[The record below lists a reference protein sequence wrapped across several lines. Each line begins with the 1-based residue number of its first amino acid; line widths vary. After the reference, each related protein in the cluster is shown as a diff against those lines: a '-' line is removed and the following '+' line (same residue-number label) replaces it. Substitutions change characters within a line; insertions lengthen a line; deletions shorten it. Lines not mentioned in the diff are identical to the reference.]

1 MPTIYQTR
9 DGDVLDA
16 ICALHYGT
24 ENLSY
29 SVTQVLEA
37 NQGLADY
44 GAVYGAVY
52 SSGLLITL
60 PDLVLPVEDS
70 PFSLWD

>member
-1 MPTIYQTR
+1 MPTNYQTR

-16 ICALHYGT
+16 ICAVHYGT
-24 ENLSY
+24 ENLSD

-37 NQGLADY
+37 NQGLADQ
-44 GAVYGAVY
+44 GTVYP
-52 SSGLLITL
+52 SGLYITL
-60 PDLVLPVEDS
+60 PDLVTPVAES

>member
-16 ICALHYGT
+16 ICAVHYGT
-24 ENLSY
+24 ENLSD

-37 NQGLADY
+37 NQGLADQ
-44 GAVYGAVY
+44 GAMYP
-52 SSGLLITL
+52 SGLYITL
-60 PDLVLPVEDS
+60 PDLVTPVAES
-70 PFSLWD
+70 TFSLWD

>member
-16 ICALHYGT
+16 ICAVHYGT
-24 ENLSY
+24 ENLSD

-37 NQGLADY
+37 NQGLADH
-44 GAVYGAVY
+44 GAMYP
-52 SSGLLITL
+52 SGLYITL
-60 PDLVLPVEDS
+60 PDLVTPVAES

>member
-16 ICALHYGT
+16 ICAGHYGT
-24 ENLSY
+24 ENLSD

-37 NQGLADY
+37 NQGLADQ
-44 GAVYGAVY
+44 GAMYP
-52 SSGLLITL
+52 SGLYITL
-60 PDLVLPVEDS
+60 PDLVTPVAES

>member
-16 ICALHYGT
+16 ICAVHYGT
-24 ENLSY
+24 ENLSG

-37 NQGLADY
+37 NQGLADQ
-44 GAVYGAVY
+44 GTVYP
-52 SSGLLITL
+52 SGLYITL
-60 PDLVLPVEDS
+60 PDLVTPVAES

>member
-16 ICALHYGT
+16 ICAVHYGT
-24 ENLSY
+24 ENLSD
-29 SVTQVLEA
+29 SATQVLEA
-37 NQGLADY
+37 NQGLADQ
-44 GAVYGAVY
+44 GAMYP
-52 SSGLLITL
+52 SGLYITL
-60 PDLVLPVEDS
+60 PDLVTPVAES

>member
-16 ICALHYGT
+16 ICAVHYGT
-24 ENLSY
+24 ENLSD
-29 SVTQVLEA
+29 SVNQVLEA
-37 NQGLADY
+37 NQGLADQ
-44 GAVYGAVY
+44 GAMYP
-52 SSGLLITL
+52 SGLYITL
-60 PDLVLPVEDS
+60 PDLVTPVAES

>member
-16 ICALHYGT
+16 ICAVYYGT
-24 ENLSY
+24 ENLSD

-37 NQGLADY
+37 NQGLADQ
-44 GAVYGAVY
+44 GAMYL
-52 SSGLLITL
+52 SGLYITL
-60 PDLVLPVEDS
+60 PDLVTPVAES

>member
-16 ICALHYGT
+16 ICAVHYGT
-24 ENLSY
+24 ENLSD

-37 NQGLADY
+37 NQGLAVQ
-44 GAVYGAVY
+44 GAMYP
-52 SSGLLITL
+52 SGLYITL
-60 PDLVLPVEDS
+60 PDLVTPVAES

>member
-16 ICALHYGT
+16 ICAVHYGT
-24 ENLSY
+24 ENLSD

-37 NQGLADY
+37 NQGLADQEAMY
-44 GAVYGAVY
+44 P
-52 SSGLLITL
+52 SGLYITL
-60 PDLVLPVEDS
+60 PDLVTPVAES

>member
-1 MPTIYQTR
+1 MPTIYETR

-44 GAVYGAVY
+44 GAVY

>member
-16 ICALHYGT
+16 ICAVHYGT
-24 ENLSY
+24 ENLSD

-37 NQGLADY
+37 NQGLADQ
-44 GAVYGAVY
+44 GAMY
-52 SSGLLITL
+52 SSGLYITL
-60 PDLVLPVEDS
+60 PDLVTPVTVS

>member
-9 DGDVLDA
+9 DGDILDA
-16 ICALHYGT
+16 ICAVHYGT

-29 SVTQVLEA
+29 SLSQVLEA
-37 NQGLADY
+37 NQGLAEL
-44 GAVYGAVY
+44 GAVYP
-52 SSGLLITL
+52 SGLYITL
-60 PDLVLPVEDS
+60 PDLVAPVAES